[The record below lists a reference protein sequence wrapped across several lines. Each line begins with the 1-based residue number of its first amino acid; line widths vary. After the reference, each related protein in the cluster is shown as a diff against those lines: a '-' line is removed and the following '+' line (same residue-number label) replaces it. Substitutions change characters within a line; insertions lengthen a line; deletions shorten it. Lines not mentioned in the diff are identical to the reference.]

1 MRIPLFV
8 SWRESFRTKIFAI
21 FALFIVVICC
31 SFTVF
36 FIWHESR
43 SHTEKL
49 LTEGKLLSKIL
60 VYNSRLAVFA
70 ENRTMLKDVIAGVM
84 PHEHVLAV
92 CIYTPDGRELIE
104 EVKSGH
110 GVRAHGDI
118 RDRITRA
125 GKQSSTMYFP
135 EADRIE
141 LITPIF
147 SETPARSAEA
157 LYFDEKPSPQQLTVI
172 GVARIVLD
180 KGELN
185 ERIRKLV
192 ATGVA
197 LGALFLLLGSI
208 SAFFIIKSV
217 TTPLNKLVE
226 GANAL
231 GRGEL
236 SRRVVVETRDELG
249 QVAIAF
255 NEMVDSLERRESE
268 KQQLQEQ
275 LRLAQKLEA
284 KEEWERTF
292 DTVPD
297 LVAILDREFRI
308 VRVNKALAERLGCTK
323 EELVGRL
330 CSDLLRG
337 AEALADCYP
346 LCAGGGAYTAEVYE
360 ERLASHFWVTVSP
373 LRRNDGGVAGV
384 VYVARDI
391 TVRKA
396 AEEEKKMIQAK
407 LVQTNKM
414 TSIGL
419 LVSGLAHDV
428 NNPNG
433 AIMLAAHLL
442 ARSWKDILPILDN
455 HLDAEGDFSV
465 GGHKYSQ
472 VRDNLSYHIDGIM
485 ENSRRIEGIINNLK
499 DFVRKGKANLT
510 IATDVNEVVAVSA
523 SILNS
528 HIKRQTSR
536 FKLELAERLP
546 SIKGNPQQLEQVVIN
561 LILNALQ
568 ALPDKKRGVRVVTSA
583 DTVNGFVIIAV
594 HDEGCGMSHE
604 VRNRI
609 FEPFFSTKID
619 RGGTGLGLAISNFIV
634 KEHNGTLEFISE
646 PGKGTTALVK
656 LPLEVTARVSN
667 NGSHSNELKI
677 EETP

>member
-1 MRIPLFV
+1 MRIPLFA
-8 SWRESFRTKIFAI
+8 SLRESFRTKIFAI
-21 FALFIVVICC
+21 FALFIIVICC
-31 SFTVF
+31 SFTSF

-60 VYNSRLAVFA
+60 VYNSRLAVFS
-70 ENRTMLKDVIAGVM
+70 ENRTMLRDVVAGIM
-84 PHEHVLAV
+84 PQEHVLAV
-92 CIYTPDGRELIE
+92 SIYAPDGRALIE
-104 EVKSGH
+104 EAKSGH
-110 GVRAHGDI
+110 DVLAHIDI
-118 RDRITRA
+118 RDRIGPAVR
-125 GKQSSTMYFP
+125 QRSTIYFP
-135 EADRIE
+135 GEDRIE
-141 LITPIF
+141 LITPII
-147 SETPARSAEA
+147 SEAPARSAEA
-157 LYFDEKPSPQQLTVI
+157 LYFDETQPSQRQSVT

-185 ERIRKLV
+185 KRMTNLV
-192 ATGVA
+192 AMGVA
-197 LGALFLLLGSI
+197 LGTLFLLLGSI
-208 SAFFIIKSV
+208 SAFFIIKGV
-217 TTPLNKLVE
+217 TTPLNKLME

-236 SRRVVVETRDELG
+236 SKRIVVETRDELG
-249 QVAIAF
+249 RVAIAF

-297 LVAILDREFRI
+297 LVAILDKEFRI
-308 VRVNKALAERLGCTK
+308 VRVNKTMAERLGCAK
-323 EELVGRL
+323 EAVVGRL
-330 CSDLLRG
+330 CSALLRG

-346 LCAGGGAYTAEVYE
+346 LCVGEVAYSAEVYE
-360 ERLASHFWVTVSP
+360 ECLASHFWVTVSP
-373 LRRNDGGVAGV
+373 LRKNDGGVTGF

-391 TVRKA
+391 TLRKA
-396 AEEEKKMIQAK
+396 ADEEKKMIQAK

-433 AIMLAAHLL
+433 SIMLAAHLL
-442 ARSWKDILPILDN
+442 AKSWKDIGPILDN
-455 HLDAEGDFSV
+455 YRDNEGDFVV
-465 GGHKYSQ
+465 GGHRYSH
-472 VRDNLSYHIDGIM
+472 VRDTLPYHIAGIM

-499 DFVRKGKANLT
+499 DFVRKGKANLSL
-510 IATDVNEVVAVSA
+510 ATDVNDVVSVSA

-528 HIKRQTSR
+528 HIKRQTNH
-536 FKLELAERLP
+536 FKLELAEKLP

-583 DTVNGFVIIAV
+583 DMVNGFVIIAV
-594 HDEGCGMSHE
+594 HDEGCGMSQE
-604 VRNRI
+604 VRDRI

-634 KEHNGTLEFISE
+634 KEHNGTLEFVSE

-656 LPLEVTARVSN
+656 LPLEITGRECSTCPD
-667 NGSHSNELKI
+667 ELEK

>member
-1 MRIPLFV
+1 MRIPFFV
-8 SWRESFRTKIFAI
+8 SLRESFRAKIFAI
-21 FALFIVVICC
+21 FALFIIVICS
-31 SFTVF
+31 SFTFF
-36 FIWHESR
+36 FIWHESDC
-43 SHTEKL
+43 HTEKL
-49 LTEGKLLSKIL
+49 FTEGKLLSKIL

-70 ENRTMLKDVIAGVM
+70 ENRAMLKNVVAGVM
-84 PHEHVLAV
+84 PQEHVLAV
-92 CIYTPDGRELIE
+92 CLYTPDGRALIE
-104 EVKSGH
+104 EAKPGH
-110 GVRAHGDI
+110 GALVPGDI
-118 RDRITRA
+118 RDRIVPA
-125 GKQSSTMYFP
+125 GRQSSTMLFP
-135 EADRIE
+135 EQDHLE

-147 SETPARSAEA
+147 SEAPARSAEA
-157 LYFDEKPSPQQLTVI
+157 LYFDETPSSQQNAI

-180 KGELN
+180 KRDLN
-185 ERIRKLV
+185 KRMRNLA

-197 LGALFLLLGSI
+197 LGAFFLLLGSI
-208 SAFFIIKSV
+208 SAYFIIKSV
-217 TTPLNKLVE
+217 TTPLNDLVK

-231 GRGEL
+231 GKGEL
-236 SRRVVVETRDELG
+236 SKRVAVETRDELG

-255 NEMVDSLERRESE
+255 NEMVDSLERREAE

-308 VRVNKALAERLGCTK
+308 VRVNKALAERLGCAK

-346 LCAGGGAYTAEVYE
+346 LCDGREAYSTEVYE
-360 ERLASHFWVTVSP
+360 ESLASHFWVTISP
-373 LRRNDGGVAGV
+373 LRKNDGGIAGA

-391 TVRKA
+391 TLRKA
-396 AEEEKKMIQAK
+396 AEEEKKAIQAK

-442 ARSWKDILPILDN
+442 AKSWEDIVPILDKHCN
-455 HLDAEGDFSV
+455 DEGDFSV
-465 GGHKYSQ
+465 GGHKYSR
-472 VRDNLSYHIDGIM
+472 VRDDLSHHITGIM

-510 IATDVNEVVAVSA
+510 ITTDVNEVVAVSA

-528 HIKRQTSR
+528 HIKRQTSN

-583 DTVNGFVIIAV
+583 DTVNGYVVIAV
-594 HDEGCGMSHE
+594 HDEGCGMPQE

-619 RGGTGLGLAISNFIV
+619 KGGTGLGLAISNFIV
-634 KEHNGTLEFISE
+634 KEHNGILEFASE
-646 PGKGTTALVK
+646 SGKGTTALVK
-656 LPLEVTARVSN
+656 LPLGPTA
-667 NGSHSNELKI
+667 
-677 EETP
+677 